1 MAQNKQAFSLSILNL
16 APPLSLPTKSNTS
29 APISPPRYFSTLANL
44 FFHLKSS
51 KNTLLLIQFLS
62 SKRKHKMALIVQKY
76 GGTSVGSPER
86 IKNVAK
92 RVAKA
97 RAEGHDVVVV
107 VSAMSGETNRLVAL
121 AHEMQEF
128 PDPREL
134 DVVLATGEQVTIG
147 LLAMAL
153 KNIGVPAKSY
163 TGWQVAVRTDDA
175 HTKARID
182 HIDDAK
188 MRADLSEG
196 KVVIVAGFQ
205 GVTAD
210 GDVATLGRG
219 GSDTSA
225 VALAAAL
232 KADECQ
238 IYTDV
243 DGVYTTDPRVVP
255 EARRMNTISFEEM
268 LELASLGSKVLQI
281 RSVEFAGKYKVR
293 LRVLSS
299 LEDGGEGTLITFEED
314 ENMEKAAVQGIAFDK
329 NQARIN
335 VRGVPDKPGIA
346 YQILGTVA
354 DANIEVDM
362 IIQNVGAEGTTDFSF
377 TVPRGDYKQTLE
389 LMKGLQQSLNAT
401 EVNGD
406 DGVCKVSVVG
416 LGMRS
421 HVGVAS
427 KMFRT
432 LAEEGINI
440 QMIST
445 SEIKVSVLIDEKY
458 MELAT
463 RVWHKAFELDKA

>member
-1 MAQNKQAFSLSILNL
+1 
-16 APPLSLPTKSNTS
+16 
-29 APISPPRYFSTLANL
+29 
-44 FFHLKSS
+44 
-51 KNTLLLIQFLS
+51 
-62 SKRKHKMALIVQKY
+62 MALIVQKY
-76 GGTSVGSPER
+76 GGTSVGSVER

-121 AHEMQEF
+121 AQEIQET
-128 PDPREL
+128 PDPREF
-134 DVVLATGEQVTIG
+134 DVILSTGEQVTIG

-153 KNIGVPAKSY
+153 KSIGVEAKSY
-163 TGWQVAVRTDDA
+163 TGWQVALKTDNA
-175 HTKARID
+175 HTKARIED
-182 HIDDAK
+182 IDDAK
-188 MRADLSEG
+188 MRADLQDG

-205 GVTAD
+205 GVSGN
-210 GDVATLGRG
+210 GDITTLGRG

-255 EARRMNTISFEEM
+255 EARRMETVTFDEM

-299 LEDGGEGTLITFEED
+299 LTEGGDGTLITFEED
-314 ENMEKAAVQGIAFDK
+314 PNMERAIVSGIAFDK

-362 IIQNVGAEGTTDFSF
+362 IIQNVGTEGTTDFSF
-377 TVPRGDYKQTLE
+377 TVPRNEYKKTLE
-389 LMKGLQQSLNAT
+389 VLQALQHTIGAQ
-401 EVNGD
+401 EVSGD
-406 DGVCKVSVVG
+406 DTVCKVSIVG

-427 KMFRT
+427 KMFRA
-432 LAEEGINI
+432 LAADSINI

-463 RVWHKAFELDKA
+463 RVLHKEFGLDAAK